1 MGLSRQFLN
10 LLVDNGI
17 PRAKSLHCVKL
28 ASNKLFNTT
37 KPTLLPLIGDGNELK
52 NNNQSMEKIVL
63 PRPSFNLQSPGQEE
77 DRRSEMQEQRGGIDV
92 NDDDKDV
99 TDDED
104 YSLDI
109 VLPKSRHS
117 DGSIYRGIMDTWWK
131 KELRIADRNETRLEA
146 MRFSN
151 PTNCI
156 EDDGGCWK
164 HHRSCMLQI
173 LSLEFT
179 KIHNDGGLVEL
190 YGYIAVRDD
199 LDPLLNY
206 IINFSR
212 DDPIIVEQGSL
223 INMMGPKRGIDLMD
237 FALIE
242 FDMRI
247 KTCKQEKDD
256 LQLIDGA
263 TLIWTLGLWY
273 LPYSIE
279 IPGDY
284 GAVDIT
290 VAHLNNAV
298 EATVEVVISEV
309 QSGFNLLPGCL
320 TSDLNKEMRLFDG
333 AIVESRFLKRSVVA
347 VNWKSS
353 IDLKFKVGASPS
365 SFYQHCVSFKAKI
378 HGHDTQ
384 EIKTDFAL
392 ISVKVTWSTLL
403 PTGLD

>member
-1 MGLSRQFLN
+1 
-10 LLVDNGI
+10 
-17 PRAKSLHCVKL
+17 
-28 ASNKLFNTT
+28 
-37 KPTLLPLIGDGNELK
+37 
-52 NNNQSMEKIVL
+52 
-63 PRPSFNLQSPGQEE
+63 
-77 DRRSEMQEQRGGIDV
+77 MQEQRDA
-92 NDDDKDV
+92 NDDDKEV

-104 YSLDI
+104 YSMDI
-109 VLPKSRHS
+109 LFPKSRHR

-146 MRFSN
+146 MRFSD

-156 EDDGGCWK
+156 KDDGTCLQ
-164 HHRSCMLQI
+164 HPPRCMLQM
-173 LSLEFT
+173 LSLELAE
-179 KIHNDGGLVEL
+179 IHNDGCLVEL

-242 FDMRI
+242 FDVRI
-247 KTCKQEKDD
+247 KTGEQEKDD

-263 TLIWTLGLWY
+263 TLLWTPGLWNQ
-273 LPYSIE
+273 PYSIK

-309 QSGFNLLPGCL
+309 QSGFNLLLGCL

-365 SFYQHCVSFKAKI
+365 SFDQHCVSFKPKI

>member
-131 KELRIADRNETRLEA
+131 KELRIADRNE
-146 MRFSN
+146 
-151 PTNCI
+151 
-156 EDDGGCWK
+156 K
-164 HHRSCMLQI
+164 
-173 LSLEFT
+173 
-179 KIHNDGGLVEL
+179 L

-212 DDPIIVEQGSL
+212 DDPIIVEQ
-223 INMMGPKRGIDLMD
+223 
-237 FALIE
+237 
-242 FDMRI
+242 
-247 KTCKQEKDD
+247 
-256 LQLIDGA
+256 GA

>member
-28 ASNKLFNTT
+28 TRHRLFNTT
-37 KPTLLPLIGDGNELK
+37 KPTLLPLIGDGNEPK

-63 PRPSFNLQSPGQEE
+63 PRPSFNLQLLGQEE
-77 DRRSEMQEQRGGIDV
+77 DRRSEMQEQRDA
-92 NDDDKDV
+92 NDDDKEV

-104 YSLDI
+104 YSMDI
-109 VLPKSRHS
+109 LLPKSRHR
-117 DGSIYRGIMDTWWK
+117 DGSIYRGIMDIWWK
-131 KELRIADRNETRLEA
+131 KELRIADRNE
-146 MRFSN
+146 
-151 PTNCI
+151 
-156 EDDGGCWK
+156 K
-164 HHRSCMLQI
+164 
-173 LSLEFT
+173 
-179 KIHNDGGLVEL
+179 L
-190 YGYIAVRDD
+190 YGYTAVRDD

-247 KTCKQEKDD
+247 KTGEQEKDD

-263 TLIWTLGLWY
+263 TLLWTPGLWNQ
-273 LPYSIE
+273 PYSIE
-279 IPGDY
+279 ILGDY

-290 VAHLNNAV
+290 LAHLHNVV

-309 QSGFNLLPGCL
+309 QSGFNLLLDCL

-365 SFYQHCVSFKAKI
+365 SFDQHCVSFKSKT
-378 HGHDTQ
+378 HGHGTQ

-392 ISVKVTWSTLL
+392 ISVKVTWSTL
-403 PTGLD
+403 PSGLD

>member
-28 ASNKLFNTT
+28 TRHRLFNTT
-37 KPTLLPLIGDGNELK
+37 KPTMLPLIGDGNEPK

-63 PRPSFNLQSPGQEE
+63 PRPSFNLQLLGQEE
-77 DRRSEMQEQRGGIDV
+77 DRRSEMQEQRDA
-92 NDDDKDV
+92 NDDDKEV

-104 YSLDI
+104 YSMDI
-109 VLPKSRHS
+109 LFPKSRHR

-131 KELRIADRNETRLEA
+131 KELRIADRNEKLAE
-146 MRFSN
+146 
-151 PTNCI
+151 
-156 EDDGGCWK
+156 
-164 HHRSCMLQI
+164 
-173 LSLEFT
+173 
-179 KIHNDGGLVEL
+179 IHNDGCLVEL

-242 FDMRI
+242 FDVRI
-247 KTCKQEKDD
+247 KTGEQEKDD

-263 TLIWTLGLWY
+263 TLLWTPGLWNQ
-273 LPYSIE
+273 PYSIK

-309 QSGFNLLPGCL
+309 QSGFNLLLGCL

-365 SFYQHCVSFKAKI
+365 SFDQHCVSFKPKI